1 MRSREWS
8 LAQRKGGVSAI
19 LLKANVSAFEVAPV
33 SLMIN
38 GRSWP
43 GLMSEFLSDVS
54 PFFVIHSQRPP
65 TFVVRFVVDA
75 IFLLQ
80 VIFRALVLT
89 DSYGRS

>member
-1 MRSREWS
+1 MRKSRVEFS
-8 LAQRKGGVSAI
+8 STEGRVSAI

-54 PFFVIHSQRPP
+54 PFFVIQSQRPP

-89 DSYGRS
+89 DSYGRP